1 MWFKNA
7 LVYRFNRDINFNP
20 AAMEEQLKE
29 FAFTPCGPQDKQ
41 RFGWVEPMGD
51 YGNMMTHVS
60 ETRILLTAK
69 LQVKKVPAAN
79 VAKALKARTDKIE
92 AAEGRPLK
100 KNERDA
106 IKDDVIIDMLPRAF
120 ETDSYTNLLIIP
132 ALSIIVVDASSY
144 SKAEDALSLL
154 RKTIG
159 SLPVVPAMPKSSPE
173 TLMTEWLKTGETPA
187 GFTMLDSV
195 VMDSIVDKG
204 AKATLAKQDLSAE
217 EVKKH
222 LEANKVVSRLSLN
235 WQDRL
240 EFKLSDDFSI
250 KNLKWADELKDEN
263 DDVPRED
270 KAARFDADF
279 ALLCGELGA
288 FLPQL
293 FELFD
298 GLTEPAD
305 KAKANFADMLKE
317 DFLLEVCRDMV
328 IETRRASVSA
338 IQRKCKIGY
347 NRAARIMDMLE
358 ALGVVSEPGHNGT
371 REVLVS
377 DQKPE
382 PEQEEVDNA

>member
-7 LVYRFNRDINFNP
+7 LVYRFNRKIQFNP
-20 AAMEEQLKE
+20 ATMEEQLKE
-29 FAFTPCGPQDKQ
+29 FAFVECGPQDKQ
-41 RFGWVEPMGD
+41 RFGWVEPMGAV
-51 YGNMMTHVS
+51 GGINMTHAANGN
-60 ETRILLTAK
+60 ILLTAK

-79 VAKALKARTDKIE
+79 VAKALKERSDKIE
-92 AAEGRPLK
+92 AVEGRPLK

-106 IKDDVIIDMLPRAF
+106 IKEDIIIDLLPRAF
-120 ETDSYTNLLIIP
+120 EADSYTNLLIIP
-132 ALSIIVVDASSY
+132 SLSIIVVDASSY
-144 SKAEDALSLL
+144 NKAEDALALL

-159 SLPVVPAMPKSSPE
+159 SLPVVPAMPKSAPE
-173 TLMTEWLKTGETPA
+173 VIMTEWLKTGDTPA

-195 VMDSIVDKG
+195 VMDSVVDKG

-222 LEANKVVSRLSLN
+222 LESNKVVSRLSLD

-263 DDVPRED
+263 DDIPRED
-270 KAARFDADF
+270 QAARFDADF
-279 ALLCGELGA
+279 ALLCGELA
-288 FLPQL
+288 EFLPQL
-293 FELFD
+293 FNLFD
-298 GLTEPAD
+298 GLTEPAEKN
-305 KAKANFADMLKE
+305 KASYADMLKE
-317 DFLLEVCRDMV
+317 DFLLEVCRDLV

-347 NRAARIMDMLE
+347 NRAARIMGMLE
-358 ALGVVSEPGHNGT
+358 ALQIVSEPNHNGT

-377 DQKPE
+377 DQKT
-382 PEQEEVDNA
+382 EEVDNA